1 MERPSEFRLLLQ
13 SKEQEL
19 INLCDQQ
26 IQSLHTRVIISL
38 FLTSSYAS
46 HIASA
51 TVPGGNKKI
60 SPYRRMRS
68 VCVQRDRERDW
79 NAEISILLIREKE
92 KVEANLAAQISQL
105 QDDFKVG
112 PWIAETMIE
121 LFGAVTGEVD
131 SQLGRQTDAF
141 LALRSIIF
149 HYWILEML
157 SLHSMTQQR
166 LHSRLDVRSTLL
178 QTLASFS

>member
-1 MERPSEFRLLLQ
+1 MGRGQ
-13 SKEQEL
+13 
-19 INLCDQQ
+19 
-26 IQSLHTRVIISL
+26 
-38 FLTSSYAS
+38 
-46 HIASA
+46 
-51 TVPGGNKKI
+51 
-60 SPYRRMRS
+60 
-68 VCVQRDRERDW
+68 
-79 NAEISILLIREKE
+79 IREKE

-131 SQLGRQTDAF
+131 SQLGRQTDAL
-141 LALRSIIF
+141 LAMRSIIF

-157 SLHSMTQQR
+157 SLHSTTQQR

-178 QTLASFS
+178 QTFTSFSWRSQAFCSQALTPCQRLYRVTCLCVSEFYTGIGCGDGGEAQSVTQSACWSTYTQDPGLLSSIVISSQHVSS

>member
-60 SPYRRMRS
+60 STG
-68 VCVQRDRERDW
+68 Q
-79 NAEISILLIREKE
+79 IREKE

-105 QDDFKVG
+105 QDDFK
-112 PWIAETMIE
+112 
-121 LFGAVTGEVD
+121 
-131 SQLGRQTDAF
+131 
-141 LALRSIIF
+141 
-149 HYWILEML
+149 YNL
-157 SLHSMTQQR
+157 SLLDSRDAELAQYDTATATLQASVVETEERLKVSRKALAEAHTLRIQEKARVEELKELSQQK
-166 LHSRLDVRSTLL
+166 LEEVEKEVLPPSFFLL
-178 QTLASFS
+178 YFSCL